1 MFINQF
7 ALFLIDQADQSVHLE
22 HLLLREIW
30 YFCYMKLLLARIINT
45 LVGKN
50 NFSTLKLLE
59 DQGMIKNEIK
69 TS

>member
-1 MFINQF
+1 MINFHTFINK
-7 ALFLIDQADQSVHLE
+7 QSHQIVHLE
-22 HLLLREIW
+22 HLLLCEIW

-45 LVGKN
+45 LVCKN